1 MRFARTPEA
10 LGGKTPLRLGNRIMG
25 LSVIV
30 ASLTAVLPAAPGG
43 SSNVN
48 PRDGLTYQWIP
59 PGSYFTGCQPGD
71 TECYGLERHREKIV
85 AASGFWIGRTEV
97 TQAAYMR
104 VMNADPSYYKGPDL
118 PADRVG
124 WTDATTYCSR
134 IGMRL
139 PTESE
144 WEYAAYGGTAEL
156 PKEPL
161 ASLAWYDPNSNDS
174 THPVATKL
182 PNGYGLW
189 DMLGNVWEWV
199 QDAGKEPGEHI
210 LKGGSFYNTS
220 RDVRVSGRLSAPPD
234 LRHRDIGFRC
244 SSSVWPEERSG
255 LLRGVSMS
263 SAPGSTSHRFP
274 YLSSLHRG
282 PNCGEERERDLP
294 KLTTEQVHAHER
306 FARMEITVEELQC
319 ACLGEME
326 FDFGM
331 TERSF
336 SGHFVQPKPGI
347 LITKQH
353 IENALSR
360 KGLAIV
366 SEREL
371 VLWATMILLN
381 DAYEIDSAD
390 EDLIGQGLNDMSF
403 ELDPA
408 VDDKR

>member
-1 MRFARTPEA
+1 LPFSSPN
-10 LGGKTPLRLGNRIMG
+10 GKFRIMG

-30 ASLTAVLPAAPGG
+30 AALTAVLPAAPGG
-43 SSNVN
+43 SSKLN

-59 PGSYFTGCQPGD
+59 PGSYFTGCLPGD
-71 TECYGLERHREKIV
+71 TECYGLEQHWEKIV
-85 AASGFWIGRTEV
+85 VANGFWIGRTEV

-104 VMNADPSYYKGPDL
+104 VMSADPSYYKGADL

-161 ASLAWYDPNSNDS
+161 VSLAWYDPNSNDS

-234 LRHRDIGFRC
+234 LRHGDIGFRC
-244 SSSVWPEERSG
+244 ASSVWPEERSA
-255 LLRGVSMS
+255 S
-263 SAPGSTSHRFP
+263 GSVTRP
-274 YLSSLHRG
+274 
-282 PNCGEERERDLP
+282 
-294 KLTTEQVHAHER
+294 
-306 FARMEITVEELQC
+306 
-319 ACLGEME
+319 
-326 FDFGM
+326 
-331 TERSF
+331 
-336 SGHFVQPKPGI
+336 
-347 LITKQH
+347 
-353 IENALSR
+353 
-360 KGLAIV
+360 
-366 SEREL
+366 
-371 VLWATMILLN
+371 
-381 DAYEIDSAD
+381 
-390 EDLIGQGLNDMSF
+390 
-403 ELDPA
+403 
-408 VDDKR
+408 